1 MVETKTTTEE
11 PEVPVREQGA
21 GNEQVLRNHVLGAL
35 GVGLIPI
42 PIVDLVALT
51 GVQMNLLRRLAQ
63 EYDVPFSEDIV
74 KHLLASLIGSTIPL
88 SFSHTFASLIK
99 GIPLIGQTT
108 GALAMPI
115 LAGATTYAVGKVFI
129 QHFASGGTF
138 LTFDPEK
145 VRAFYHE
152 KFKEG
157 QEIASQLKK
166 GGKPGSETVP
176 K

>member
-1 MVETKTTTEE
+1 MVDVKNQEG
-11 PEVPVREQGA
+11 EVQDAQKPRSEASVA
-21 GNEQVLRNHVLGAL
+21 ANDTILRNHVLGAL

-42 PIVDLVALT
+42 PIIDLAALT
-51 GVQMNLLRRLAQ
+51 GLQLNLVRKLAKA
-63 EYDVPFSEDIV
+63 YDVPFSEDIV
-74 KHLLASLIGSTIPL
+74 KHILATLIGSSIPV
-88 SFSHTFASLIK
+88 SFSRTFASLIK

-145 VRAFYHE
+145 VKSYYNE
-152 KFKEG
+152 KFNEG
-157 QEIASQLKK
+157 QEIAANMKK
-166 GGKPGSETVP
+166 ANKKSE
-176 K
+176 